1 MSRLTLP
8 PYHQNFAVCKRLC
21 LLLSKNFYIFFAI
34 FLICIITGVA
44 SAEDPSPELVPST
57 LEINVNQGDTFT
69 VAFIAK
75 NTGGTP
81 SDQGWSH
88 ITVSFEDGLDIVDNT
103 SWSSRDK
110 IYHINNLIWH
120 KNGYQFP
127 AKEEMLEA
135 YSSFPSGTSKEMRVT
150 FRAISEG
157 DFLIKA
163 RFTLVDFTEDENWDT
178 ANYYRDPAPGTS
190 TEQDQQGFDV
200 IPIIVHVGKF
210 TQPSPKIINVTY
222 PSEIT
227 IGEWATIK
235 VRATNEG
242 EEANWQTISISFPQ
256 NPKKVKIV
264 SSDLDSSEVFW
275 PGEEIWCGYGS
286 YKCKLKYPVAE
297 GSSGNW
303 QYGEEEYLEVKVKPE
318 STGSFKFYV
327 KSVAGRQPDGKCYSW
342 DPKSGTKD
350 QQDEY
355 VKVYTIN
362 VREPPKVHNINT
374 GEDFYTIQDAI
385 DDPDTKDGHTIVV
398 DPGTYYGEIS
408 VYKSLTIKSSSGNP
422 EDTIIYGTIHG
433 AFLITADNVRI
444 EGFKIQ
450 GMAEEIGV
458 VLGVECNEECDKI
471 KRVNNCVISN
481 NIIVGCYIGIV
492 LVDSN
497 GNIIENNE
505 IRGWFGGFDSWW
517 STGILLAYNSL
528 NNHIENN
535 KIYHNGIGIIL
546 LPEFIEKVYLPED
559 FEMFYLPGYLYD
571 LLTGDRETNIFDETN
586 FYNNYNIIHGN
597 MISNAI
603 FYDDETGLGIYLSGN
618 NNEVSDNIFES
629 NGLFVFYANNSIV
642 KNNLVNGKPLVYLE
656 NVSNQIISEESGQII
671 AVRCN
676 NIEVRN
682 QVISDTIVGIEF
694 WETDDSLIEN
704 NTLDKNVW
712 NVYIWNGSEN
722 LIYLNNF
729 IKNRVF
735 IFNSYNLW
743 NSTKKLTYI
752 YNGEIFSSYLGNY
765 WSDYKIE
772 DDKSDGV
779 WDRPCCL
786 EEDNID
792 YYPLVEPSEN
802 YEVVPTIDSDGDG
815 IPDSQDN
822 CPNLANPDQEDSD
835 GDGLGDVCDNCPTVA
850 NPDQAD
856 SDGDGVGDAC
866 EIDISVFKAPAIW
879 LYDIETKDNVEVVD
893 NLKEMGIK
901 TVLLS
906 IKIDN
911 LIVDSEYTDKVN
923 NFIKLA
929 HENNIHVHA
938 MILESGANIFDITD
952 NGVYNSAKSQTEK
965 IVEYNKKFTNKFDG
979 IHIDAEPSQLFDEK
993 VTPPNSIAYQIVR
1006 GKIKCPIC
1014 NEKHDFADNWKDN
1027 PEFWKHYAGFL
1038 KTVYLNANGLPI
1050 SSAEQ
1055 PEYIDFEAYRSCVK
1069 NKLIKYVNVFIPM
1082 YYYGSVYKDG
1092 TKDNFVRFLEK
1103 WLEVLGD
1110 DRYVMIGL
1118 GSYGYLYNLS
1128 TWKEVEE
1135 NDALQEIR
1143 ENSDLKRIGE
1153 YVSDAWIKQY
1163 EFEALGDRKILDVSY
1178 KEGDKIWLYE
1188 SDFGTIENLKN
1199 YLEENIDDDRYIG
1212 VSVFAYRHY
1221 LLDFD
1226 FSHTT
1231 IGEIAEKLNE
1241 NPDDIV
1247 NKKFV
1252 TSGWVYLNTHGFY
1265 KIIESLW
1272 MILQL
1277 LIQIAT
1283 GGYIDIGKVPP
1294 HWLSPDLMI
1303 IISNSP
1309 QDQNFCNSHK
1319 AFPFIEAYANS
1330 EELWAYAGAVVDIE
1344 GTIKKKNMLWY
1355 TFYQFE
1361 VEKIEV
1367 DPEYTNLEEL
1377 YLKSNEGDR
1386 IKSLYLVNKDF
1397 TMQYGSLII
1406 HIQPK
1411 QTVDISYKAL
1421 VEVEGIIDDIKI
1433 VEQEGEK
1440 QYEYYIKADK
1450 IEKILTTEPS
1460 AIIAQK
1466 QTVAIQCPVNAT
1478 ITDQYGRIIADNGT
1492 NEIPNASMLITNETK
1507 TFYLPADLTY
1517 SVDIDAYDTGTF
1529 NFTRI
1534 SPVGND
1540 ISITKFE
1547 NISVTESTKAS
1558 LEIVPNVTNYTI
1570 SIDYD
1575 GDGNIDEVRSPDIS
1589 EIIEINQPPIAN
1601 ANGPYTG
1608 IEGQTV
1614 EFNASASYD
1623 PEEMPLTYYW
1633 EFGDGETAVT
1643 TQPTI
1648 AHIYAQQGNYTV
1660 TLIVNDS
1667 VQNSTPS
1674 ITYALINDT
1683 EPKAN
1688 FIANQTSGFAPLTVQ
1703 FNDSSVSYDGITAW
1717 EWDFNGDG
1725 SIDSNEQN
1733 PTHTYDEAGTYTVSL
1748 TVHESDGDSD
1758 TETKTDYISV
1768 TSAADTEPPTIESVT
1783 LDTYINIPN
1792 SSFHVEV
1799 KVTDNVGVI
1808 SVRADGIDLTKTGDE
1823 IWEGDIF
1830 ISEGTTE
1837 GEYTLKITAEDAA
1850 GNYVETTVDYSV
1862 IKPSGSIGIGV
1873 DPRLTTVNANDT
1885 AIINITLVSTENF
1898 DDIAY
1903 VYLTTEGIYPGYEA
1917 NLTWFNWT
1925 SRYVKVPGGA
1935 TVKVPVEVTPTG
1947 KNEYKMFYAKLEST
1961 KWTPTAMDT
1970 GVLYII

>member
-1 MSRLTLP
+1 M
-8 PYHQNFAVCKRLC
+8 
-21 LLLSKNFYIFFAI
+21 
-34 FLICIITGVA
+34 ITGVA

-69 VAFIAK
+69 VTFIAK

-81 SDQGWSH
+81 NDQGWSH

-103 SWSSRDK
+103 SWSSKDR
-110 IYHINNLIWH
+110 IYYINNSIWH
-120 KNGYQFP
+120 KNGSKFP

-150 FRAISEG
+150 FKAISEG

-200 IPIIVHVGKF
+200 IPIIVHVTPPKSSITITVKYPGGNIIAPDTAILYDSNWNEIKRLSPSSGTYTFTDLDAGIYHSEAYKDNMFIGSAENIVVAQGEQKYVTITTLHKRNLNVTVYFKDCKTPMCNLGEIPLEVEVYSWDGYNKKWDFEYKGYPDCQGKVSF
-210 TQPSPKIINVTY
+210 SSWPTSHLGEKYKIIVEYYEPYVSVGEVSVPFVVPQKTIVEPIFVDKDKGSSYEICTDASILVASPKITKFLLCYNKPEDLKDLNDCVEFDPSSEVEINENEMAWIV
-222 PSEIT
+222 IV
-227 IGEWATIK
+227 AK
-235 VRATNEG
+235 NEG
-242 EEANWQTISISFPQ
+242 EDVYFPFFQKISVVI
-256 NPKKVKIV
+256 PKFIYLWGILYEGVWV
-264 SSDLDSSEVFW
+264 ESENLPW
-275 PGEEIWCGYGS
+275 NDYCWTGDECSAGYGS
-286 YKCKLKYPVAE
+286 YTVIVEDPVLE
-297 GSSGNW
+297 FYSESW
-303 QYGEEEYLEVKVKPE
+303 LSGEEKSIMIGLDPKALEGISE
-318 STGSFKFYV
+318 LTFYV
-327 KSVAGRQPDGKCYSW
+327 KSLSGICHCFCADGCPDFKPHEVYTVYDW
-342 DPKSGTKD
+342 DPKAGMKD

-355 VKVYTIN
+355 VYEIKL
-362 VREPPKVHNINT
+362 K
-374 GEDFYTIQDAI
+374 F
-385 DDPDTKDGHTIVV
+385 TK
-398 DPGTYYGEIS
+398 P
-408 VYKSLTIKSSSGNP
+408 
-422 EDTIIYGTIHG
+422 
-433 AFLITADNVRI
+433 
-444 EGFKIQ
+444 
-450 GMAEEIGV
+450 
-458 VLGVECNEECDKI
+458 
-471 KRVNNCVISN
+471 
-481 NIIVGCYIGIV
+481 
-492 LVDSN
+492 
-497 GNIIENNE
+497 
-505 IRGWFGGFDSWW
+505 
-517 STGILLAYNSL
+517 
-528 NNHIENN
+528 
-535 KIYHNGIGIIL
+535 
-546 LPEFIEKVYLPED
+546 
-559 FEMFYLPGYLYD
+559 
-571 LLTGDRETNIFDETN
+571 
-586 FYNNYNIIHGN
+586 
-597 MISNAI
+597 
-603 FYDDETGLGIYLSGN
+603 
-618 NNEVSDNIFES
+618 
-629 NGLFVFYANNSIV
+629 
-642 KNNLVNGKPLVYLE
+642 
-656 NVSNQIISEESGQII
+656 
-671 AVRCN
+671 
-676 NIEVRN
+676 
-682 QVISDTIVGIEF
+682 
-694 WETDDSLIEN
+694 
-704 NTLDKNVW
+704 
-712 NVYIWNGSEN
+712 
-722 LIYLNNF
+722 
-729 IKNRVF
+729 
-735 IFNSYNLW
+735 
-743 NSTKKLTYI
+743 
-752 YNGEIFSSYLGNY
+752 
-765 WSDYKIE
+765 
-772 DDKSDGV
+772 
-779 WDRPCCL
+779 
-786 EEDNID
+786 
-792 YYPLVEPSEN
+792 
-802 YEVVPTIDSDGDG
+802 DSDGDG
-815 IPDSQDN
+815 IPNEEDN

-879 LYDIETKDNVEVVD
+879 LYDIETRDNVEVVD

-1163 EFEALGDRKILDVSY
+1163 EFEALGDGKILDVSY

-1319 AFPFIEAYANS
+1319 TFPFIEAYANS

-1361 VEKIEV
+1361 VEKIDV

-1507 TFYLPADLTY
+1507 IFYLPADLTY

-1540 ISITKFE
+1540 ILITKFE
-1547 NISVTESTKAS
+1547 NISVTETTKAS
-1558 LEIVPNVTNYTI
+1558 VEIVPNVTNYTM

-1589 EIIEINQPPIAN
+1589 ETIEINQPPIADS
-1601 ANGPYTG
+1601 NGPYQG
-1608 IEGQTV
+1608 IEGQPV
-1614 EFNASASYD
+1614 IFDASLSYD
-1623 PEEMPLTYYW
+1623 PEGMPLTYYW
-1633 EFGDGETAVT
+1633 NFGDGSSVVT
-1643 TQPTI
+1643 DQSTI
-1648 AHIYAQQGNYTV
+1648 AHIYAQEGNYTV
-1660 TLIVNDS
+1660 TLTVNDS
-1667 VQNSTPS
+1667 IQNSTPS
-1674 ITYALINDT
+1674 ITYVLINDT

-1688 FIANQTSGFAPLTVQ
+1688 FTTNQTSGSAPLTVH
-1703 FNDSSVSYDGITAW
+1703 FNDLSQSYDGIIAW
-1717 EWDFNGDG
+1717 EWDFDGDG
-1725 SIDSNEQN
+1725 IVDSNEQN
-1733 PTHTYDEAGTYTVSL
+1733 PIYTYDEAGTYKVSL
-1748 TVHESDGDSD
+1748 TVHEADGDSD
-1758 TETKTDYISV
+1758 TETKEDYITV
-1768 TSAADTEPPTIESVT
+1768 TSAVDTEPPIIESVT

-1792 SSFHVEV
+1792 SSFHVTVEA
-1799 KVTDNVGVI
+1799 TDNVGVT
-1808 SVRADGIDLTKTGDE
+1808 SVTADGVTLTKTGST
-1823 IWEGDIF
+1823 WEGDIF
-1830 ISEGTTE
+1830 IPEGTPE
-1837 GEYTLKITAEDAA
+1837 GEYTLTITARDEA
-1850 GNYVETTVDYSV
+1850 GNTAESSVDYSV
-1862 IKPSGSIGIGV
+1862 VFPQGGFTVAIDPMMLSASAGDVKVYQIK
-1873 DPRLTTVNANDT
+1873 
-1885 AIINITLVSTENF
+1885 IISNENF
-1898 DDIAY
+1898 DDKLH
-1903 VYLTTEGIYPGYEA
+1903 VYISDAGIPDEYRADFE
-1917 NLTWFNWT
+1917 FNWT
-1925 SRYVKVPGGA
+1925 DKKIYLKSGE
-1935 TVKVPVEVTPTG
+1935 TVELSLEVTIPQASG
-1947 KNEYKMFYAKLEST
+1947 YKMFRVYADSMRFRT
-1961 KWTPTAMDT
+1961 SGYCT
-1970 GVLYII
+1970 GIVLIS